1 MEAAPLMAP
10 SVPEANDKM
19 VELVMTEFKK
29 GPIANKPSMGALLA
43 APSSDLVE
51 RYKKM
56 MLERKFNLIESELL
70 AAFGLSRTE
79 QLKKAA
85 GKLADSAMAALRS
98 VWGLLKDKG
107 PKLLDGIA
115 GFVAA
120 AAAAG
125 SKASLPARV
134 AVIDSRYG
142 TVVAPSMKGMTDGVQ
157 YIATGFEKF
166 TKEELKQ
173 HLGNGRHLENRYAP
187 VKSLLSLTPAQLAN
201 RNLMNRYK
209 NFTSESLKGLELS
222 SKDMARLKEIL
233 ALRTNTR
240 LPQGRYNGKISFPS
254 LALGRSVPAPAPK
267 NSLVNSIMNDV
278 AVKAALAEL
287 YKEKSTSTQNLIRRR
302 VELAGTKN
310 AALELITRLRS
321 RPTINLLK
329 ELSNVKFNDRTPLE
343 ELLVLRTSRQFP
355 TLNRTLQNNLDKTLR
370 TKMYDQAERI
380 SRENIDYQRLQ
391 RIAVAVRNTRNN
403 LPGSSTYKNSLKRY
417 INRLGNRVD
426 KIRSNENTIMRL
438 ASASRGLT
446 GINASLRN
454 AQARIVRLRRRENN
468 NRRSRGL
475 PPQQQ
480 QQLLRN
486 ERIRYE
492 PEPPRLRGYG
502 NIPPVFAPPP
512 NMRQPGIIPMPPP
525 PAPPRALPM
534 NNYRQTPAPPP
545 PPQPLETYLPPM
557 EQAAVE
563 NVGGVNKAIN
573 LVENAGGPSN
583 IVKTANIL
591 KTVGNNPNAAIAAG
605 ANAKNVRIVLQLG
618 GANNALKVASAVP
631 KLKKRRK
638 SKKPEPKPKPPRV
651 KEIKKLIKYLG
662 SKKNLVR
669 RLPNEEDRE
678 KKLTKD
684 QVVSKITRHLLRKN

>member
-1 MEAAPLMAP
+1 MEAAKLPALP
-10 SVPEANDKM
+10 VPEANARM
-19 VELVMTEFKK
+19 VELVMAEFKNAPK

-43 APSSDLVE
+43 APFNDLKE
-51 RYKKM
+51 RYEKM
-56 MLERKFNLIESELL
+56 MLERKFNLIERELL
-70 AAFGLSRTE
+70 DAFGLSRTE

-85 GKLADSAMAALRS
+85 EKAARAAMAALGS
-98 VWGLLKDKG
+98 VGSGLGRLRE
-107 PKLLDGIA
+107 IA
-115 GFVAA
+115 GVVAA
-120 AAAAG
+120 AAKSIDIKG
-125 SKASLPARV
+125 LLPKRI

-142 TVVAPSMKGMTDGVQ
+142 TVVAPSMKGMKDGAQ

-173 HLGNGRHLENRYAP
+173 HLGNGRHLENRYAR
-187 VKSLLSLTPAQLAN
+187 VKNLLSLTPAQVAN
-201 RNLMNRYK
+201 RTIINRYK
-209 NFTSESLKGLELS
+209 NFTYESLKGLELS
-222 SKDMARLKEIL
+222 QEDMVKLKAILARL
-233 ALRTNTR
+233 TNTR
-240 LPQGRYNGKISFPS
+240 LAQGRYNGNLKFPEIPS
-254 LALGRSVPAPAPK
+254 LGPAPK
-267 NSLVNSIMNDV
+267 NSSVNSIMNDE

-287 YKEKSTSTQNLIRRR
+287 YKEKTASTQNLIRRR
-302 VELAGTKN
+302 VELTGTKN
-310 AALELITRLRS
+310 AALELIARLKS

-370 TKMYDQAERI
+370 TKMYEQANRI

-391 RIAVAVRNTRNN
+391 RIATAVRNTRNN
-403 LPGSSTYKNSLKRY
+403 LPGSSTFKNSLKRY

-446 GINASLRN
+446 GINLSLRN

-480 QQLLRN
+480 QLLRN

-492 PEPPRLRGYG
+492 PEPQRLRGYG

-525 PAPPRALPM
+525 SAPPRALPV
-534 NNYRQTPAPPP
+534 NTYRQTPAPPP

-638 SKKPEPKPKPPRV
+638 SKKEPKPKPPRV

>member
-1 MEAAPLMAP
+1 
-10 SVPEANDKM
+10 
-19 VELVMTEFKK
+19 
-29 GPIANKPSMGALLA
+29 
-43 APSSDLVE
+43 
-51 RYKKM
+51 
-56 MLERKFNLIESELL
+56 
-70 AAFGLSRTE
+70 
-79 QLKKAA
+79 
-85 GKLADSAMAALRS
+85 
-98 VWGLLKDKG
+98 
-107 PKLLDGIA
+107 
-115 GFVAA
+115 
-120 AAAAG
+120 
-125 SKASLPARV
+125 
-134 AVIDSRYG
+134 
-142 TVVAPSMKGMTDGVQ
+142 
-157 YIATGFEKF
+157 
-166 TKEELKQ
+166 
-173 HLGNGRHLENRYAP
+173 
-187 VKSLLSLTPAQLAN
+187 
-201 RNLMNRYK
+201 
-209 NFTSESLKGLELS
+209 
-222 SKDMARLKEIL
+222 
-233 ALRTNTR
+233 
-240 LPQGRYNGKISFPS
+240 
-254 LALGRSVPAPAPK
+254 
-267 NSLVNSIMNDV
+267 
-278 AVKAALAEL
+278 
-287 YKEKSTSTQNLIRRR
+287 
-302 VELAGTKN
+302 
-310 AALELITRLRS
+310 
-321 RPTINLLK
+321 
-329 ELSNVKFNDRTPLE
+329 
-343 ELLVLRTSRQFP
+343 
-355 TLNRTLQNNLDKTLR
+355 LNRTLQNNLDKTLR
-370 TKMYDQAERI
+370 TKMYEQANRI

-391 RIAVAVRNTRNN
+391 RIATAVRNTRNN
-403 LPGSSTYKNSLKRY
+403 LPGSSTFKNSLKRY

-446 GINASLRN
+446 GINLSLRN

-480 QQLLRN
+480 LLRN

-492 PEPPRLRGYG
+492 PEPQRLRGYG

-525 PAPPRALPM
+525 PAPPRALPV
-534 NNYRQTPAPPP
+534 NNYRQTPAPA
-545 PPQPLETYLPPM
+545 PQPLETYLPPM

-638 SKKPEPKPKPPRV
+638 SKKEPKPKPPRV

>member
-1 MEAAPLMAP
+1 MEAAQLQAP
-10 SVPEANDKM
+10 PGTQANDKM

-43 APSSDLVE
+43 APFSDLVE

-56 MLERKFNLIESELL
+56 MLERKFNLIERELL
-70 AAFGLSRTE
+70 AAFGLSGSE

-85 GKLADSAMAALRS
+85 GKLARASMAALRS
-98 VWGLLKDKG
+98 VGTGLGRLRE
-107 PKLLDGIA
+107 IA
-115 GFVAA
+115 GVVAA
-120 AAAAG
+120 AAKSIDIKG
-125 SKASLPARV
+125 LLPKRI

-173 HLGNGRHLENRYAP
+173 HLGNGRHLENRYEP
-187 VKSLLSLTPAQLAN
+187 VESLLRLTPAQLAN
-201 RNLMNRYK
+201 RTIMNRYK
-209 NFTSESLKGLELS
+209 NFTYESLKGLELS
-222 SKDMARLKEIL
+222 SEDMAKLKEIL

-240 LPQGRYNGKISFPS
+240 LPQGRYNGKISLPS
-254 LALGRSVPAPAPK
+254 LGPGRSVPAPPPK
-267 NSLVNSIMNDV
+267 NSLVNSIMNDEEV
-278 AVKAALAEL
+278 QKALAEL
-287 YKEKSTSTQNLIRRR
+287 YKEKSTATQNLIRRR
-302 VELAGTKN
+302 VELAGTRN
-310 AALELITRLRS
+310 AAIELITRLKS

-391 RIAVAVRNTRNN
+391 RIAMAVRNTRNN

-480 QQLLRN
+480 QLLRN

-525 PAPPRALPM
+525 PAPPRALPV

>member
-1 MEAAPLMAP
+1 MEAAKLPALT
-10 SVPEANDKM
+10 VPEANDRM
-19 VELVMTEFKK
+19 VELVMAEFKNPPK

-43 APSSDLVE
+43 ATVNDHKE

-56 MLERKFNLIESELL
+56 MLERKFNLIERELL
-70 AAFGLSRTE
+70 DAFGLSQTE
-79 QLKKAA
+79 QLKKAVEKVA
-85 GKLADSAMAALRS
+85 RAAAMAALRS
-98 VWGLLKDKG
+98 VGSGMGRLRE
-107 PKLLDGIA
+107 IA
-115 GFVAA
+115 GVVAA
-120 AAAAG
+120 AAKSIDIKG
-125 SKASLPARV
+125 LLPKRV

-142 TVVAPSMKGMTDGVQ
+142 TVVEPSTKGMNDGHQ
-157 YIATGFEKF
+157 YLVTGFEKF

-173 HLGNGRHLENRYAP
+173 HLGNGRHLENRYAR
-187 VKSLLSLTPAQLAN
+187 VKNLLSLTPAQVAN
-201 RNLMNRYK
+201 RTIINRYK
-209 NFTSESLKGLELS
+209 NFTYESLKGLELS
-222 SKDMARLKEIL
+222 QEDMVKLKVILARL
-233 ALRTNTR
+233 TNTR
-240 LPQGRYNGKISFPS
+240 LAQGRYNGNLKFPEIPS
-254 LALGRSVPAPAPK
+254 LGPGRSVQTPK
-267 NSLVNSIMNDV
+267 NSSVNSIMTDE

-287 YKEKSTSTQNLIRRR
+287 YKDKTASASTQNLIRRR
-302 VELAGTKN
+302 VELTGTKN
-310 AALELITRLRS
+310 AALELIVRLRS

-370 TKMYDQAERI
+370 TKMYEQANRI

-391 RIAVAVRNTRNN
+391 RIATAVRNTRNN
-403 LPGSSTYKNSLKRY
+403 LPGSSTFKNSLKRY

-446 GINASLRN
+446 GINLSLRN

-480 QQLLRN
+480 LLRN

-492 PEPPRLRGYG
+492 PEPQRLRGYG

-525 PAPPRALPM
+525 PAPPRALPV
-534 NNYRQTPAPPP
+534 NNYRQTPAPA
-545 PPQPLETYLPPM
+545 PQPLETYLPPM